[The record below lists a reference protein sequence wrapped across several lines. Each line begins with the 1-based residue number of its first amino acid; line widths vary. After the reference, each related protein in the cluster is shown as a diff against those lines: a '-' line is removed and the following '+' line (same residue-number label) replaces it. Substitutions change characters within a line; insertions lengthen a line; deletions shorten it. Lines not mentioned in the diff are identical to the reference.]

1 MPRGKEPIED
11 DLCWS
16 SVVCKN
22 ICCSAHGERS
32 LSAERKRCA
41 AFEEFFSAL
50 VQDTPAI
57 SLDGVLAVNATAWN
71 VFHLSIATACRKVGD
86 KNA

>member
-1 MPRGKEPIED
+1 MQEHMLLGAWGAVAVCRAEEVCSLRG
-11 DLCWS
+11 
-16 SVVCKN
+16 V
-22 ICCSAHGERS
+22 
-32 LSAERKRCA
+32 
-41 AFEEFFSAL
+41 FFPAL

-71 VFHLSIATACRKVGD
+71 VFHLSIATACHKVGD

>member
-1 MPRGKEPIED
+1 MQEHILLGA
-11 DLCWS
+11 WGA
-16 SVVCKN
+16 VAVCR
-22 ICCSAHGERS
+22 AEEVRS
-32 LSAERKRCA
+32 LRGVL
-41 AFEEFFSAL
+41 FFSAL

-71 VFHLSIATACRKVGD
+71 VFHLSIATACHKVGD